1 MQLMDWGVGP
11 MGEEFSQHKCQNT
24 QNLKTKKGI
33 FTMKKLISILLT
45 SLIAIAPHLSYSVYA
60 NESSYVVS
68 SITYDEVTNIDDLL
82 QIGVEQMEPYINSTS
97 FIMN

>member
-1 MQLMDWGVGP
+1 

-82 QIGVEQMEPYINSTS
+82 QT
-97 FIMN
+97 